1 VPGSRDGAA
10 GLLNASDGRKGA
22 GDLRP
27 EVSGRPAAAAA
38 VMEPAGCTRKR
49 LLLYLLVALGQL
61 LSRPGGGGG
70 ACAYPTGAGSCHTA
84 SDGHGAAGAGSG
96 GYRLQLLAP
105 AASAP
110 GSVATLRL
118 SQGTATAPIKGFL
131 IKLTGP
137 GGDYDAGGA
146 AFEGLAAHALAQ
158 PKACYGP
165 AAATHRSAAPKTAV
179 ELAVRTG
186 PRPAN
191 LTVTVVVVAARTYQ
205 RLPTWCR
212 RPSSTSTQCAPIP
225 LPPPPLLYRYCL
237 STVVGWLGG

>member
-1 VPGSRDGAA
+1 
-10 GLLNASDGRKGA
+10 
-22 GDLRP
+22 
-27 EVSGRPAAAAA
+27 
-38 VMEPAGCTRKR
+38 MEPGCTSRRR

-84 SDGHGAAGAGSG
+84 SDGHGAAGAGRG

-165 AAATHRSAAPKTAV
+165 AAATHRSATPKTAV

-205 RLPTWCR
+205 RLPTWWR
-212 RPSSTSTQCAPIP
+212 WVVP
-225 LPPPPLLYRYCL
+225 LPPPSAPPAPAPPAPAP
-237 STVVGWLGG
+237 